1 MLSRSR
7 ASTTSPDSER
17 ESPASQGDTNREL
30 QRQRSSSVSGGN
42 AERLVGPLPPA
53 RKRRYRSRNCRN
65 FKRYGDL
72 FQFVEASGGVG
83 AGGERQGRVV
93 LRSARAQNRR
103 LMQEVQEMQR
113 RVLELQRQRNPLQS
127 ETLNSYENAIAHA
140 MDMTRR
146 FYLLFEN
153 GYDPVKTPVHAQ
165 TAARFLRAVMDED
178 VVCTEFRGVDLFLH
192 QYEVCCQG
200 HASMKISLKELT
212 LISDSANDG
221 SIQIYAHAV
230 ATLRISRDTL
240 IRFFPRI
247 INDEELTQQLI
258 GREYMLQYDKV
269 FHFRSGRIF
278 QHELRVDLCNGI
290 LNLVKDPFVA
300 MKLLE
305 ASLMT
310 KHGHLK
316 IDHRIEED
324 QHSLANQVL

>member
-1 MLSRSR
+1 MLSIFRRAR
-7 ASTTSPDSER
+7 ASPDAR
-17 ESPASQGDTNREL
+17 EREL
-30 QRQRSSSVSGGN
+30 QLQRASVASDGHVERTE
-42 AERLVGPLPPA
+42 ERLVGPLPPT

-72 FQFVEASGGVG
+72 FQFVEASGG
-83 AGGERQGRVV
+83 ATGGERRGRVV

-103 LMQEVQEMQR
+103 LTQEVQEMQQ
-113 RVLELQRQRNPLQS
+113 RVLELQHQRDLLQS
-127 ETLNSYENAIAHA
+127 EMVNSYENAIAHA
-140 MDMTRR
+140 MDMTKN
-146 FYLLFEN
+146 FYMMFEN

-165 TAARFLRAVMDED
+165 TAAQFLRAVMDED
-178 VVCTEFRGVDLFLH
+178 VVCTEFRGVDLFLR

-200 HASMKISLKELT
+200 HESMKVSLKGLT

-221 SIQIYAHAV
+221 AIQIYAHAV
-230 ATLRISRDTL
+230 ATLRINRETL
-240 IRFFPRI
+240 LRFFPRI

-269 FHFRSGRIF
+269 FHFQDGHIF
-278 QHELRVDLCNGI
+278 QHESRVDLCNGI
-290 LNLVKDPFVA
+290 LDLVKDPFVA

-316 IDHRIEED
+316 IDHHIEED